1 MYAKIVNNEVVV
13 YPYNLIRLYKENPNV
28 SFPAEIPEAI
38 LNDYNIYSIA
48 EASVPSHDY
57 NTQQVIEVDPTL
69 VDGVWTQ
76 TWTTPLL
83 PTLTAKERVR
93 GDRDERLKE
102 TDYYALSDTPSMT
115 TEMATYRQAL
125 RDVPSQSGFPFSV
138 TWPTKP

>member
-57 NTQQVIEVDPTL
+57 NTQRTNMKLTQLWWTAFGRKLGLHPFYQHQLQKSVS
-69 VDGVWTQ
+69 GV
-76 TWTTPLL
+76 
-83 PTLTAKERVR
+83 
-93 GDRDERLKE
+93 
-102 TDYYALSDTPSMT
+102 
-115 TEMATYRQAL
+115 TEM
-125 RDVPSQSGFPFSV
+125 SGLK
-138 TWPTKP
+138 KPIIMRCRILPQ